1 MPLQNGSEYKCCD
14 CCEPLS
20 YVESRVEQAA
30 KNFPA
35 DGIFTDNVVANGAWS
50 EYYAALTATARKGDA
65 LRPTAFNPN
74 CAHPRSEDC
83 SPVCTHYGHTSE
95 QCSHCTSDRCA
106 NMPESFWDLADVHLL
121 SEGTAGVEPPDF
133 VTNFSYELTDA
144 HKNKMS
150 MFTYNA
156 TVGEWKHFIDAA
168 AKNGFSKFWV
178 SEAAPGG
185 ATTSFLTLPTWFEE
199 MVGYISNMNSSS

>member
-1 MPLQNGSEYKCCD
+1 M
-14 CCEPLS
+14 
-20 YVESRVEQAA
+20 
-30 KNFPA
+30 
-35 DGIFTDNVVANGAWS
+35 
-50 EYYAALTATARKGDA
+50 
-65 LRPTAFNPN
+65 
-74 CAHPRSEDC
+74 
-83 SPVCTHYGHTSE
+83 CTHYGHTSE

-199 MVGYISNMNSSS
+199 MVGYIKDMNQIYLQRPLFRITSSGDSKQAASAVSGVRAMTPCMVRQLSSFIRVHNVMYTEAARQIR